1 LFFYI
6 VVFCL
11 EKLKIIV
18 PKTQNRESEKN
29 KERPLNNYVTKIEG
43 CETKT
48 KGRKDCL
55 MTQDTVGFET
65 NPRKEE
71 ITKEKENQQKK
82 YKK

>member
-1 LFFYI
+1 
-6 VVFCL
+6 
-11 EKLKIIV
+11 
-18 PKTQNRESEKN
+18 
-29 KERPLNNYVTKIEG
+29 
-43 CETKT
+43 
-48 KGRKDCL
+48 